1 FLFGL
6 LKEVVGSKEKA
17 ILGFPYEGQIKI
29 EKHVPEGQE
38 IHSTPFDDILRN
50 PGQTFLSK
58 DLQRKIYGGLLKP
71 GDKLELTSPYENLT
85 LIYLFSNLA
94 TDTTV
99 AHELLGHFYLATKG
113 APVGHSESLKGKGI
127 SDVSGKPFEKSVL
140 EFIETQVE
148 AEAKN

>member
-1 FLFGL
+1 ETKNPLQPPKPQWEGDNIFLPKSVFDALKKILGPEGAQIRLQSINKKFIEAKKANVSEKIRVPKDYGILQVNVNFQGTSFLFGL

-71 GDKLELTSPYENLT
+71 G
-85 LIYLFSNLA
+85 
-94 TDTTV
+94 
-99 AHELLGHFYLATKG
+99 
-113 APVGHSESLKGKGI
+113 
-127 SDVSGKPFEKSVL
+127 
-140 EFIETQVE
+140 
-148 AEAKN
+148 